1 MHIIGEWRSPHVRRV
16 CVVSLAIAQQRKLK
30 EEKQRSSAMSKFS
43 PLKLALMIGTSLALH
58 GCSGYPS
65 ILNFPID
72 PGGRSLNSRS
82 LELDPEVAGKYVVFA
97 SDRNGS
103 QDIYLFEIDTQQI
116 TLLPGLNSLNEIAS
130 QPSVS
135 EDGRYIVFAVDRL
148 GESDIYLYDR
158 EFQQKRNL
166 TADLNQEVRNPN
178 ISADGSKV
186 AYEVAENGQ
195 WDIVLVDRSGK
206 RIELK

>member
-1 MHIIGEWRSPHVRRV
+1 M
-16 CVVSLAIAQQRKLK
+16 LN
-30 EEKQRSSAMSKFS
+30 FS
-43 PLKLALMIGTSLALH
+43 PLKFSLLVVMSSFLY
-58 GCSGYPS
+58 GCSGYAR
-65 ILNFPID
+65 ILNFPLD

-82 LELDPEVAGKYVVFA
+82 LELDPEVAGQYIVFA

-103 QDIYLFEIDTQQI
+103 QDIYLFEIATQQI
-116 TLLPGLNSLNEIAS
+116 TLLPGLNALNEIAS

-178 ISADGSKV
+178 ISADGTKI

-195 WDIVLVDRSGK
+195 WDIVLADRSGT
-206 RIELK
+206 RIDLK